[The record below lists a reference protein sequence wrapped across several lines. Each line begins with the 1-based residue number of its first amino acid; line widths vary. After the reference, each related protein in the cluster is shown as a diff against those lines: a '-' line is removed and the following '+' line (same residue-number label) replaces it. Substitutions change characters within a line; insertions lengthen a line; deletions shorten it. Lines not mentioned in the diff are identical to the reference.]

1 MFIRK
6 ACENDLATIMEIY
19 AIAREYMRNTGN
31 PDQWKTNYPAKED
44 ILSDIVEGAC
54 HVLVDGDEIVAVFY
68 FKIGDDAD
76 YAKIYEG
83 AWKNALPYAVI
94 HRVAVKH
101 QGRGLVKVCFEECY
115 AMHPNLKI
123 DTHRDNIPMQRA
135 LIKNGF
141 KYCGKIYIKSG
152 EERLAYQKI

>member
-6 ACENDLATIMEIY
+6 ATESDLSDIMGIY
-19 AIAREYMRNTGN
+19 AIARENMRKCGN
-31 PDQWKTNYPAKED
+31 PDQWKMGYPARED
-44 ILSDIVEGAC
+44 ILSDISAGAS

-83 AWKNALPYAVI
+83 EWKNSLPYAVI

-101 QGRGLVKVCFEECY
+101 QGRGLVKACFDECY
-115 AMHPNLKI
+115 AKHKNLKI
-123 DTHRDNIPMQRA
+123 DTHKDNIPMQRA

-141 KYCGKIYIKSG
+141 EYCGKIYIKSG